1 MLPLLDH
8 LLSALSQILTAGHTG
23 ILNCHNSWR
32 HFLKNMKWKD
42 TQEKEQLQLLP
53 INVLIKN
60 KFKAIYFY
68 FCIIYIKNMSISCSS
83 SWILLCNE
91 KMWALRTDFL
101 NAHIFLL
108 QYLLVLRPSWSTPP
122 TPMVVVTTHG
132 SKYWYRFTQRCKF
145 LHTWCLYDT
154 NNISLELPIIFVYD
168 DAVRWSKWFYLL
180 NS

>member
-1 MLPLLDH
+1 MASLMLPLLDH

-101 NAHIFLL
+101 NAHIFSASVPPGSTA
-108 QYLLVLRPSWSTPP
+108 VLIHTSYSYGSCYYSWVKILISFYSTVQVSSHMMPL
-122 TPMVVVTTHG
+122 
-132 SKYWYRFTQRCKF
+132 WY
-145 LHTWCLYDT
+145 
-154 NNISLELPIIFVYD
+154 E
-168 DAVRWSKWFYLL
+168 
-180 NS
+180 